1 MAPVPPRRKTTV
13 IQVKTI
19 STMKC
24 DTLEEFEHARDSI
37 DENDFEGM
45 VVEFVADPVNKVVT
59 IVATGAVASPF

>member
-1 MAPVPPRRKTTV
+1 MIHVKA
-13 IQVKTI
+13 IQTL
-19 STMKC
+19 TC